1 MHLKASK
8 RTLITG
14 AVASSAL
21 FLSSCSSKDIS
32 GLGYEAGVSS
42 VNDSA
47 LPLWQGAW
55 ITAFIVGGFTLL
67 LILYPVFFN
76 RRKKGDTSFPKQ
88 TRYNIPAEVAY
99 TLIPFLIVAV
109 LFYFTAKSESI
120 ITKLS
125 PEASVAHTIDVKG
138 IQWSWQFTY
147 QDSPL
152 ENATV
157 TGTPENPPTLV
168 IPQGESVRFNL
179 TSNDVVH
186 AFQLHEFMIQ
196 MQTLP
201 GVENHLEFIANKLG
215 TYKGFCNILCGRGH
229 TYMRFSVK
237 VVSPAD
243 YQTYINSIK
252 AA

>member
-1 MHLKASK
+1 MRLKAIK

-14 AVASSAL
+14 ALASSTL
-21 FLSSCSSKDIS
+21 LLSSCSSKNIS
-32 GLGYEAGVSS
+32 GLGYESGLSS
-42 VNDSA
+42 VNDTS

-55 ITAFIVGGFTLL
+55 ITAFIVGAFTLL

-88 TRYNIPAEVAY
+88 TRYHIRAEVAY

-109 LFYFTAKSESI
+109 LFYFTAKGESV

-125 PEASVAHTIDVKG
+125 PASTVAHTIDIKG

-147 QDSPL
+147 KDSAL
-152 ENATV
+152 ANATV

-168 IPQGESVRFNL
+168 IPQGEAIRFNL

-186 AFQLHEFMIQ
+186 GFQIHPFMIQ

-201 GVENHLEFIANKLG
+201 GVENHLQFIANKLG
-215 TYKGFCNILCGRGH
+215 TYPGYCNILCGRGH

-237 VVSPAD
+237 VVTPTE
-243 YQTYINSIK
+243 YQSYINSIK

>member
-1 MHLKASK
+1 M
-8 RTLITG
+8 
-14 AVASSAL
+14 
-21 FLSSCSSKDIS
+21 
-32 GLGYEAGVSS
+32 
-42 VNDSA
+42 
-47 LPLWQGAW
+47 
-55 ITAFIVGGFTLL
+55 L